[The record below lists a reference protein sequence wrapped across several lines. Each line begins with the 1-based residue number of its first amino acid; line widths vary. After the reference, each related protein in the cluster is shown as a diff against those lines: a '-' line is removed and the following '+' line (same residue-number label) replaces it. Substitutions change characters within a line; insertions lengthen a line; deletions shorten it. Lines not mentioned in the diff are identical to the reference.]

1 MLRPKYKN
9 LVIIGNGFDRWQN
22 LPTSYEQF
30 RLYYAANEERVMA
43 ELGMQKHTVTT
54 KDGSEKQV
62 TAVELIYGNPF
73 SPDKL
78 PYEFFWNFETALD
91 KLNDQQLNYYFGRS
105 KAGLVELNAL
115 VTEAQKLLRTLFCR
129 WVREIEIR
137 KEESGFCFPPDC
149 FFINFNYTD
158 TLEKRFG
165 IERKDICHIHGNAE
179 SEESIIVGHATHPET
194 AFRELVEQRFMTS
207 LKPGGLPR
215 LEGLYAIEDALYRT
229 DKHVEDNLDR
239 LCKVFLERGVQVEE
253 IENIYVLGHS
263 FGEPD
268 LGYFAYLDQV
278 TRCGCNFDALSAAER
293 LDTAK
298 LALLTYGAEE
308 AAELI
313 LMEMIQRNIEYAVHH
328 RDRVFAE
335 APSLYPELDRM
346 DAELGVRYDG
356 AEAARAVKQ
365 RFLYEQAGRT
375 HELLEKLAK
384 EYGLSQV
391 PEGCHSVLGF
401 ADFIDGGHSRRKK
414 NANWHITYFSAE
426 DERRIKKVMKRF
438 GQKRVTLY
446 PGIDKIGFA
455 RYAIN

>member
-1 MLRPKYKN
+1 MFRSKYKN
-9 LVIIGNGFDRWQN
+9 LVIIGNGFDRWQD

-30 RLYYAANEERVMA
+30 RLYYAANVDRVMA
-43 ELGMQKHTVTT
+43 EFGMQKRTVTG
-54 KDGSEKQV
+54 KDGNEMSL
-62 TAVELIYGNPF
+62 TAVELVYGNPF
-73 SPDKL
+73 RPDEL
-78 PYEFFWNFETALD
+78 PHEFFWNFETALD
-91 KLNDQQLNYYFGRS
+91 KLDDQQLNYYFGRS
-105 KAGLVELNAL
+105 KKGLTELNAL

-129 WVREIEIR
+129 WVREIEIS
-137 KEESGFCFPPDC
+137 KAEGGFRFPPDC

-165 IERKDICHIHGNAE
+165 INRRDIYHIHGSAE

-194 AFRELVEQRFMTS
+194 AFRELVEQRFMKS

-229 DKHVEDNLDR
+229 DKHVEDNLDQ
-239 LCKVFLERGVQVEE
+239 LCKVFLERGVHIED

-268 LGYFAYLDQV
+268 LGYFEYLDQV
-278 TRCGCNFDALSAAER
+278 TRCGCNFDAISAAER
-293 LDTAK
+293 LDMAK
-298 LALLTYGAEE
+298 LALITYGGEDVAEG
-308 AAELI
+308 I

-335 APSLYPELDRM
+335 APSLYPELDKM
-346 DAELGVRYDG
+346 DEELGVRYDG

-375 HELLEKLAK
+375 HKLLEELAK
-384 EYGLSQV
+384 EHGLSQV
-391 PEGCHSVLGF
+391 PEGCHSVLGL
-401 ADFIDGGHSRRKK
+401 ADYIDGGHEQRRR
-414 NANWHITYFSAE
+414 NANWHITYFSPE

-446 PGIDKIGFA
+446 PGIDKIGFN
-455 RYAIN
+455 R